1 MIGLSLTE
9 VILAVLQFYNRVLRL
24 QLCSHDIGFTST
36 VHRKHWCFLPFNE
49 GFKIIN
55 SFALN
60 KKINSNIRETYP
72 FLLPCHLAV
81 KATQKFYRKSH
92 SLGKPHRW
100 TFFCPKFSGRSFG
113 YPAKKQ
119 TAPDGKEI
127 RDLVTSFEMRDR
139 SSQYIFVTN
148 KYNFVFCS
156 GNFSPLELN
165 VASVS
170 HLNQG
175 FLFSSQ
181 F

>member
-9 VILAVLQFYNRVLRL
+9 VILAVLQFYNRVFRL
-24 QLCSHDIGFTST
+24 QLCSHDIGFMST

-60 KKINSNIRETYP
+60 NKIYSNIRETYP

-92 SLGKPHRW
+92 SLGKPLSW

-113 YPAKKQ
+113 YPVKKKR

-148 KYNFVFCS
+148 KYNFVFVLAIS
-156 GNFSPLELN
+156 ALLN
-165 VASVS
+165 
-170 HLNQG
+170 
-175 FLFSSQ
+175 
-181 F
+181 